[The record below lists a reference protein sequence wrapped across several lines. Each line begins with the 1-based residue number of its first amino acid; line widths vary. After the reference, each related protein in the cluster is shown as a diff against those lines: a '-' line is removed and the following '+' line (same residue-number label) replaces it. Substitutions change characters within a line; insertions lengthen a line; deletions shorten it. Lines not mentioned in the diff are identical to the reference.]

1 MGCSIMSELK
11 VDTIVNLAGT
21 GKPNLPVSPTL
32 GGAAISAANTYSY
45 TSSATEP
52 SSPKNGAIWWDSAN
66 SKVMVY
72 INGEFKNIELNG
84 TYSSASNY
92 GDRGFSIGDDG
103 ATAEER
109 IQYFNLTSASN
120 AADFGDLTV
129 GAAEVAAT
137 SNGTTAFRM
146 GGHDGANSN
155 VKQNVI
161 ESWTT
166 STLGNSTDHGD
177 LSAACNYCHGDSD
190 AITGICVLGYIGSYT
205 DAIDRFTMASAGN
218 ATDHGN
224 LTYARAYGGS
234 SASVASA
241 RMINWAGYG
250 SGGTG
255 GYHDDNDY
263 ITITTAGNAV
273 DFGDLIEA
281 NHYCTGVGTGSGDRA
296 LQLGGKENTGS
307 GGYYTDRIQYND
319 LSTLGN
325 ATDAG
330 NLLTTNGEHAAGM
343 NTATHGFKAGGEAS
357 SVYNTIQRT
366 DLATGGNATDWGD
379 LLVATHDNAGTSGSP
394 S

>member
-1 MGCSIMSELK
+1 MSTLK
-11 VDTIVNLAGT
+11 VDTLKNGSSSAIDFPQNL
-21 GKPNLPVSPTL
+21 KI
-32 GGAAISAANTYSY
+32 GGNSILQGY

-52 SSPKNGAIWWDSAN
+52 SSPAAGDYWWDSSN
-66 SKVMVY
+66 EKLYRY
-72 INGEFKNIELNG
+72 INGEFKELTIG
-84 TYSSASNY
+84 VTAVNY

-103 ATAEER
+103 ATDEER

-129 GAAEVAAT
+129 GAAEAAAT

-146 GGHDGANSN
+146 GGHDGANTN

-177 LSAACNYCHGDSD
+177 LSAACHYSHGDSD
-190 AITGICVLGYIGSYT
+190 GITGICVLGYTTSYSDT
-205 DAIDRFTMASAGN
+205 IDRFTMASAGN

>member
-32 GGAAISAANTYSY
+32 GGTAIASANPYSY

-52 SSPKNGAIWWDSAN
+52 SNPKNGALWWDSGN

-84 TYSSASNY
+84 TYVSASNY
-92 GDRGFSIGDDG
+92 GDRGFTIGDDG
-103 ATAEER
+103 TTDVTR
-109 IQYFNLTSASN
+109 IQYVSLTSAGNS
-120 AADFGDLTV
+120 ADFGDLTV
-129 GAAEVAAT
+129 GAAETAAT

-146 GGHDGANSN
+146 GGHNGSGTR
-155 VKQNVI
+155 QNVI

-166 STLGNSTDHGD
+166 STLGNSSDHGD
-177 LSAACNYCHGDSD
+177 LSAACNYCHGNSD
-190 AITGICVLGYIGSYT
+190 GTTGICVLGYTGSYVDT
-205 DAIDRFTMASAGN
+205 IDRFTMASAGN

-273 DFGDLIEA
+273 DFGDLIVA

-296 LQLGGKENTGS
+296 LQLGGKENSGS
-307 GGYYTDRIQYND
+307 GGYFSDRIQYND

-343 NTATHGFKAGGEAS
+343 NTATHGFKAGG
-357 SVYNTIQRT
+357 YNGTHFNTIQRT

-379 LLVATHDNAGTSGSP
+379 ILVATYDNAGTSGSP

>member
-1 MGCSIMSELK
+1 MSELK

>member
-1 MGCSIMSELK
+1 MSTLK
-11 VDTIVNLAGT
+11 VDTLKNGSSSAIDFPQNL
-21 GKPNLPVSPTL
+21 KI
-32 GGAAISAANTYSY
+32 GGNGVIQGY
-45 TSSATEP
+45 TSSSSEP
-52 SSPKNGAIWWDSAN
+52 SSPAAGDYWWDSSN
-66 SKVMVY
+66 EKLYRY
-72 INGEFKNIELNG
+72 INSEFKEL
-84 TYSSASNY
+84 TVTPAALNY
-92 GDRGFSIGDDG
+92 GDRGFTIGDDG
-103 ATAEER
+103 ATDEER

-129 GAAEVAAT
+129 GAAEVAAA
-137 SNGTTAFRM
+137 SNGTKAFRM
-146 GGHDGANSN
+146 GGHLGANSPTR
-155 VKQNVI
+155 QNVI

-166 STLGNSTDHGD
+166 ATLGNSTDHGD
-177 LSAACNYCHGDSD
+177 LSAACNYCHGNSD
-190 AITGICVLGYIGSYT
+190 GITGICVLGYTGSYT
-205 DAIDRFTMASAGN
+205 DAIDRFTMASAGD

-273 DFGDLIEA
+273 DFGDLIVA

-296 LQLGGKENTGS
+296 LQLGGKENSGS
-307 GGYYTDRIQYND
+307 GGYFSDRIQYND

-343 NTATHGFKAGGEAS
+343 NTATHGFKAGGYNGS
-357 SVYNTIQRT
+357 YFNTIQRT

-379 LLVATHDNAGTSGSP
+379 LLLATYDNAGTSGSP